1 MKPMSFNFANAIAK
15 LKADSPT
22 ASADLIVETAI
33 AEPKATASA
42 EAIAVK
48 PNQPANSMLHHLANI
63 ESYKAA
69 RENLASQTTT
79 AERSEAL
86 PAANSQSN
94 IANREPRDAS
104 EVAKP
109 TASKANAKPMKPFQF
124 SFANKLTTATPNS
137 PTDKPST
144 SASQQLSASSLT
156 ATASESFQWD
166 ESQLRAID
174 SIMNNQFSVLIGAAG
189 SGKTTVVKE
198 IVARLKASG
207 QITELE
213 YQRMN
218 GTTRKSYNI
227 SFCSFTGKAVEQL
240 RKSIPPELQCCCET
254 IHSLLEYA
262 PTIVE
267 RIVEDKSGNR
277 EIKQSKIFVPRR
289 DEYNKL
295 VQNVIVIDESGM
307 VGIELW
313 NNLWKALEKSPSLKV
328 ILIGDIHQ
336 LPAVIGKSI
345 LGYALASDRWT
356 TCMLTKIHRQAMDNP
371 IIRDS
376 HLIKDGQMPVASE
389 PRQDANGQPLLRQ
402 VSLVNIGSLTE
413 TERQAIRN
421 GTLPKSYYD
430 QKNKASSA
438 LGNFVKFVAKLYK
451 AGHYDPAIDQII
463 VPQNVGLLG
472 QDIINQKLAPIFN
485 SENRRHAVRASYET
499 KFLAV
504 GDKVMFT
511 KNDYELGILNGMTGY
526 IKSISLNPSYADYRL
541 MQIAEEQAE
550 HGVTHDQ
557 MQPDDSSMDYA
568 EQAFNDLDKLME
580 QKSDDSDKLAAE
592 LEASHIITVEY
603 TPLGSATKAEV
614 PISKV
619 GQVRGLL
626 LAYAITCHK
635 AQGSEYRRVI
645 MLAHSSNSQM
655 LSREW
660 LYTAATRA
668 RENLIIVYNDYQSR
682 GLASGLKRQVVKGET
697 LEEKAKNF
705 SLAEA
710 TSESTKLQQTLIPLG
725 IFTDKEVASL
735 KAGMTLAGEPEDIDN
750 E

>member
-1 MKPMSFNFANAIAK
+1 MKSFQFDFANALAK

-42 EAIAVK
+42 EAIAAK
-48 PNQPANSMLHHLANI
+48 PSQSANSMLHHLANI

-69 RENLASQTTT
+69 RESLANQPAT

-86 PAANSQSN
+86 PTPNNQKAEQGT
-94 IANREPRDAS
+94 AS
-104 EVAKP
+104 ASAEQVAKS
-109 TASKANAKPMKPFQF
+109 TTSKPNATPMKPFQF
-124 SFANKLTTATPNS
+124 SFANKLAVPSADS
-137 PTDKPST
+137 PTDKPFT
-144 SASQQLSASSLT
+144 GASVAASASSPT
-156 ATASESFQWD
+156 ATASEPFQWD

-207 QITELE
+207 IIHELE

-218 GTTRKSYNI
+218 GTTRHSYNI

-295 VQNVIVIDESGM
+295 VQNVIIIDESGM

-313 NNLWKALEKSPSLKV
+313 NNLWKALEKSSETKV

-345 LGYALASDRWT
+345 LGYALASPRWT

-389 PRQDANGQPLLRQ
+389 PRQDAEGNPLLRQ

-413 TERQAIRN
+413 TERQAVRN
-421 GTLPKSYYD
+421 GSLPKSYYD

-550 HGVTHDQ
+550 NGVTHDQ

-645 MLAHSSNSQM
+645 MVAHSSNSQM

-725 IFTDKEVASL
+725 IFTDKEMDSL
-735 KAGMTLAGEPEDIDN
+735 KAGMALAGEPEDIDN
-750 E
+750 D

>member
-1 MKPMSFNFANAIAK
+1 MKSFQFDFANAIAK

-22 ASADLIVETAI
+22 ASADSLVTTAI
-33 AEPKATASA
+33 NEPKAKASA
-42 EAIAVK
+42 EVILAK
-48 PNQPANSMLHHLANI
+48 PNQSGNSLIHHLANI

-69 RENLASQTTT
+69 CESLANQPRT

-86 PAANSQSN
+86 STPNNQS
-94 IANREPRDAS
+94 AS
-104 EVAKP
+104 AEQSRQ
-109 TASKANAKPMKPFQF
+109 TKPMKPFQF
-124 SFANKLTTATPNS
+124 SFANKLAEAIPNS
-137 PTDKPST
+137 STDKPST
-144 SASQQLSASSLT
+144 GASTTTEQGTSS
-156 ATASESFQWD
+156 SDFQWD

-207 QITELE
+207 AITELE

-218 GTTRKSYNI
+218 GTTRHSYNI

-289 DEYNKL
+289 DEYSKL
-295 VQNVIVIDESGM
+295 VQNVIIIDESGM

-313 NNLWKALEKSPSLKV
+313 NNLWKALEKTPSLKV

-345 LGYALASDRWT
+345 LGYALASPRWT

-376 HLIKDGQMPVASE
+376 HLIKDGLMPVASE
-389 PRQDANGQPLLRQ
+389 PRQDAQGNPLLRQ

-413 TERQAIRN
+413 TERQAVRN
-421 GTLPKSYYD
+421 GSLPKSYYD

-451 AGHYDPAIDQII
+451 AGHYDTAIDQII

-541 MQIAEEQAE
+541 MQIAEEQAAN
-550 HGVTHDQ
+550 GVTHDQ

-697 LEEKAKNF
+697 LAEKAKNF

-725 IFTDKEVASL
+725 IFTDREIDSL
-735 KAGMTLAGEPEDIDN
+735 KAGMALAGESEDIEND
-750 E
+750 

>member
-1 MKPMSFNFANAIAK
+1 MKSFQFDFANALAK

-33 AEPKATASA
+33 TEPKATASA
-42 EAIAVK
+42 QAIVAK
-48 PNQPANSMLHHLANI
+48 PSQSANSMLHHLANI

-69 RENLASQTTT
+69 RESLANQSRT

-86 PAANSQSN
+86 PTPNSQK
-94 IANREPRDAS
+94 AEQGTAEQGAS
-104 EVAKP
+104 EQLAKP
-109 TASKANAKPMKPFQF
+109 NAKPMKPFQF
-124 SFANKLTTATPNS
+124 SFANKLAVATPDS

-144 SASQQLSASSLT
+144 GASMAAEQGIPSS
-156 ATASESFQWD
+156 EPFQWD

-207 QITELE
+207 IIHELE

-218 GTTRKSYNI
+218 GSTRKSYNI

-289 DEYNKL
+289 DEYSKL
-295 VQNVIVIDESGM
+295 VQNVIIIDESGM

-313 NNLWKALEKSPSLKV
+313 NNLWKALEKTSETKV

-345 LGYALASDRWT
+345 LGYALASPRWT

-376 HLIKDGQMPVASE
+376 HLIKDGLMPVASE
-389 PRQDANGQPLLRQ
+389 PRQDTNGQPLLRQ

-413 TERQAIRN
+413 TERQAVRN
-421 GTLPKSYYD
+421 GSLPKSYYD

-526 IKSISLNPSYADYRL
+526 IKSINLNPSYADYRL
-541 MQIAEEQAE
+541 MQIAEDQAAN
-550 HGVTHDQ
+550 GVTHDL

-603 TPLGSATKAEV
+603 TPLGSSTKAEV

-645 MLAHSSNSQM
+645 MVAHSSNSQM

-697 LEEKAKNF
+697 LAEKAKNF

-725 IFTDKEVASL
+725 IFTDKEMDSL
-735 KAGMTLAGEPEDIDN
+735 KAGMALAGEPEDIDN
-750 E
+750 D

>member
-1 MKPMSFNFANAIAK
+1 MKSFQFDFANALAK

-33 AEPKATASA
+33 TEPKATASA
-42 EAIAVK
+42 QAIAAK
-48 PNQPANSMLHHLANI
+48 PSQSANSMLHHLANI

-69 RENLASQTTT
+69 RESLANQSRT

-86 PAANSQSN
+86 PTPNSQK
-94 IANREPRDAS
+94 AEQGTAEQGAS
-104 EVAKP
+104 EQLAKP
-109 TASKANAKPMKPFQF
+109 NAKPMKPFQF
-124 SFANKLTTATPNS
+124 SFANKLAVATPDS

-144 SASQQLSASSLT
+144 GASMAAEQGIPSS
-156 ATASESFQWD
+156 EPFQWD

-207 QITELE
+207 IIHELE

-218 GTTRKSYNI
+218 GSTRKSYNI

-289 DEYNKL
+289 DEYSKL
-295 VQNVIVIDESGM
+295 VQNVIIIDESGM

-313 NNLWKALEKSPSLKV
+313 NNLWKALEKTSETKV

-345 LGYALASDRWT
+345 LGYALASPRWT

-376 HLIKDGQMPVASE
+376 HLIKDGLMPVASE
-389 PRQDANGQPLLRQ
+389 PRQDTNGQPLLRQ

-413 TERQAIRN
+413 TERQAVRN
-421 GTLPKSYYD
+421 GSLPKSYYD

-526 IKSISLNPSYADYRL
+526 IKSINLNPSYADYRL
-541 MQIAEEQAE
+541 MQIAEDQAAN
-550 HGVTHDQ
+550 GVTHDL

-603 TPLGSATKAEV
+603 TPLGSSTKAEV

-645 MLAHSSNSQM
+645 MVAHSSNSQM

-697 LEEKAKNF
+697 LAEKAKNF

-725 IFTDKEVASL
+725 IFTDKEMDSL
-735 KAGMTLAGEPEDIDN
+735 KAGMALAGEPEDIDN
-750 E
+750 D